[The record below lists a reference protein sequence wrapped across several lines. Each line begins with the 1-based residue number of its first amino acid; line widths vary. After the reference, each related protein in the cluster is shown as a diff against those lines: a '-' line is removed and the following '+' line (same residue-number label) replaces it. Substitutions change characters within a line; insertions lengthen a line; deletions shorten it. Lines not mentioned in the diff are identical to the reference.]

1 VGRNLQVKDLRFCFV
16 QLPTFGGP
24 HVLAFDQRPGR
35 TMRESSPPSKASST
49 LCHRS
54 GTTKSLES
62 LRDGSTS
69 TEDLRS
75 LIFPRRKIRSRK
87 SECLGRAVSLSPR
100 RSELLRRP
108 TGPLVT
114 PCSGLPVVTL
124 HRECRAFLDLL
135 LCLTLKRQAEDKW
148 LDHARPTG
156 FPWGETGPQRPETTS
171 TYQCS
176 SRTDVPRT
184 S

>member
-1 VGRNLQVKDLRFCFV
+1 LPRFAFSCPNAFPGSGFKNDCSFLNLENSVGRNLQVKDRRSCFI

-62 LRDGSTS
+62 SSWFETRWSLAAS

-87 SECLGRAVSLSPR
+87 SECLGRAVSLSSKEASFSDRPAFFLLVEPGDAVFWSPR
-100 RSELLRRP
+100 E
-108 TGPLVT
+108 T
-114 PCSGLPVVTL
+114 LPQ
-124 HRECRAFLDLL
+124 ECRAFW
-135 LCLTLKRQAEDKW
+135 TN
-148 LDHARPTG
+148 
-156 FPWGETGPQRPETTS
+156 
-171 TYQCS
+171 CS
-176 SRTDVPRT
+176 A
-184 S
+184 